1 MSVSSGKSSAV
12 NSAPRLSDK
21 DIERAVT
28 VLDGWSGKLTW
39 DLYLSELESVLGH
52 RYTKV
57 AMLNRARIANAWN
70 LAKIR
75 TRSSVKEA
83 NSGPRVAG
91 GNVLAEVSLPSTTF
105 SSEARPERAAE
116 SLVRAEVATSSSFVF
131 LFEQLLELLVPER
144 DEAPVSRCRHHRFIH
159 GRGDCLGCG

>member
-1 MSVSSGKSSAV
+1 MKFVGGRAKDEPVIADGGKLGSEFGSSAETRGLPW
-12 NSAPRLSDK
+12 SRGCLGFLLALSP
-21 DIERAVT
+21 
-28 VLDGWSGKLTW
+28 
-39 DLYLSELESVLGH
+39 
-52 RYTKV
+52 
-57 AMLNRARIANAWN
+57 M
-70 LAKIR
+70 
-75 TRSSVKEA
+75 KEV

-116 SLVRAEVATSSSFVF
+116 SLVRAEVATSSSLVF

-144 DEAPVSRCRHHRFIH
+144 DEAPVSRCRHHRFSH